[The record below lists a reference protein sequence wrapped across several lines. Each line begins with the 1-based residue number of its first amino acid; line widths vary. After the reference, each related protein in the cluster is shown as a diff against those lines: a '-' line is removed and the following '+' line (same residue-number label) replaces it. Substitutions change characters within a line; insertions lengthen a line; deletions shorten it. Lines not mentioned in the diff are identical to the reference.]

1 MLRINLSKREK
12 YIFTATIVFAAMA
25 LLYNFLAE
33 PCLKKWQLMNNE
45 IEIKKARMNKGVRL
59 LQRKNSIIKEYNK
72 YAKTTNNISKVL
84 NYMETLADSLGIK
97 TSNIKP
103 GQAIEKG
110 LYKEYAIDLQ
120 IEGQM
125 ENIIKFVSQLEKL
138 PTLVALKKFDFK
150 RISQNQPIFKGRIV
164 LSKILI

>member
-25 LLYNFLAE
+25 LVYNFLAE

-45 IEIKKARMNKGVRL
+45 IEIKKARMNKRVRL
-59 LQRKNSIIKEYNK
+59 LQRKNSIIEEYNK

-110 LYKEYAIDLQ
+110 FYKEYVIDLQ

-138 PTLVALKKFDFK
+138 PTLVALKKFDLEL
-150 RISQNQPIFKGRIV
+150 ISQNPSIFKGTII
-164 LSKILI
+164 LSKITI